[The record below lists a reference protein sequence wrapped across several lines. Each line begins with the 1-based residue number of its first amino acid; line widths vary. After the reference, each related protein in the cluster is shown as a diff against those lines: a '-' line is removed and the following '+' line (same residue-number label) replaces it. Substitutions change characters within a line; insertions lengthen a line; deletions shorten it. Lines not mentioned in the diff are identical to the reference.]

1 MPGKILGLDI
11 NEASVTA
18 VQVTSG
24 LKISRVTA
32 CARVEI
38 DENNGLNSAMKSLSE
53 RMDINSDVCIS
64 SIPGEHVSFRNL
76 RMPFKDEK
84 KIRQTLPF
92 EIESMVPLPVD
103 DMIIDFNIVDRS
115 DQTDILAVSV
125 NKLYVSEFL
134 EQLQA
139 CGIDPDVLDVRC
151 VPVVA
156 SLLKQEGIPGDGLF
170 LNIGKKKITMI
181 IYLNKSIALIRVFA
195 YDGDPFVRHIAGLTN
210 GDDTGTDE
218 EMEICFNSFCQ
229 RISNTIHAFEQ
240 ETQKKVHPEK
250 IFFSGPGALYSKTGD
265 LLARFFD
272 IPADPVDLNM
282 SKRVLFD
289 ENISKTWNP
298 ALMNGA
304 LALALRDGKQ
314 GRGFNFRKDEF
325 EIATQYAALKK
336 DLKKAAVFLLVVIFC
351 LIADLGVDYYY
362 LKKRYVSLDNKIMQV
377 FKQALPD
384 VKKIVDPV
392 QQMKVK
398 INEIRSSAVSLPGIN
413 QKNKVV
419 DLLEDISERVP
430 KSISVHVNRMVID
443 PDSVSIGGNTD
454 TFNTVDSIKN
464 GLEPS
469 PLFNSVTISSANLDR
484 AGKHVRF
491 EIKMQRSR

>member
-11 NEASVTA
+11 SEASITA

-24 LKISRVTA
+24 LKTSRVTA
-32 CARVEI
+32 CARVGI
-38 DENNGLNSAMKSLSE
+38 DENNDLTSAMKSLSE

-64 SIPGEHVSFRNL
+64 SIPGEYVLFRNL

-103 DMIIDFNIVDRS
+103 DLIIDFNIADRT
-115 DQTDILAVSV
+115 DQTDILVVSV
-125 NKLYVSEFL
+125 NKSYISEFL

-151 VPVVA
+151 IPVVV

-170 LNIGKKKITMI
+170 LNIEKKITMV

-195 YDGDPFVRHIAGLTN
+195 CDGDAFVRYIAGLTN
-210 GDDTGTDE
+210 GDDTGINE
-218 EMEICFNSFCQ
+218 EIELCFNSFCQ
-229 RISNTIHAFEQ
+229 QISNTIHAFEQ
-240 ETQKKVHPEK
+240 ETQKKVNPEK

-265 LLARFFD
+265 LLSRFFE
-272 IPADPVDLNM
+272 IPADPVDLSM

-289 ENISKTWNP
+289 ENISETWNP

-304 LALALRDGKQ
+304 LALALRDGKH

-325 EIATQYAALKK
+325 EITTHYAALKK
-336 DLKKAAVFLLVVIFC
+336 DLKKVAVFLLVVMVC

-362 LKKRYVSLDNKIMQV
+362 LKKRYVSLNNKITQV
-377 FKQALPD
+377 FKAALPD
-384 VKKIVDPV
+384 VRKIVDPV
-392 QQMKVK
+392 QQMRVK
-398 INEIRSSAVSLPGIN
+398 INEIRDSAISLPGIN

-419 DLLEDISERVP
+419 DLLEDISQRVP
-430 KSISVHVNRMVID
+430 RSISVHVNRMVID
-443 PDSVSIGGNTD
+443 PDSVSISGNTD
-454 TFNTVDSIKN
+454 TFNTVDNIKN
-464 GLEPS
+464 GLESS